1 MAENQNN
8 QNSTDD
14 INKKRSEADLKR
26 RQEEEARKQKEEETQ
41 AKQKAKEEAQAKAE
55 QEPSEDTGLTKKQI
69 ADAEKRQH
77 EVKTKLEKLNKQQ
90 ELGGTISGD
99 TLYISLGDS
108 LSIIDLNDLGSK
120 MDLLAEY
127 DVKGHLTIRNGKQTL
142 VITDCDI

>member
-77 EVKTKLEKLNKQQ
+77 EVANRLEKLNTTQK
-90 ELGGTISGD
+90 LGGTITGD
-99 TLYISLGDS
+99 TLYVSIDDS
-108 LSIIDLNDLGSK
+108 LAAIDIGSFSSTLK
-120 MDLLAEY
+120 LVTDYNA
-127 DVKGHLTIRNGKQTL
+127 KGHLTIRNGKQTL